1 MISTKKDFRLPR
13 PSRFLLFV
21 LAGLAVCATGVLIFL
36 LMQKPHGHM
45 EVSVVDAYTL
55 RPLENST
62 IVIPENGMQAVTDAN
77 GKAQFYGIAIEKDAT
92 LNALLP
98 MDCGRITLLVY
109 REGYLPFALFYTQ
122 LYENRVR
129 NGPTIYMF
137 PTGTESGLEA
147 ITVIEAP
154 AYEWVRELLE
164 KYRPNG

>member
-1 MISTKKDFRLPR
+1 
-13 PSRFLLFV
+13 
-21 LAGLAVCATGVLIFL
+21 
-36 LMQKPHGHM
+36 M

-62 IVIPENGMQAVTDAN
+62 IIIPESGMQAVTDAN
-77 GKAQFYGIAIEKDAT
+77 GKAKFYGIPVEKDMV

-98 MDCGRITLLVY
+98 IECGRVTLLVY

-122 LYENRVR
+122 VYENRVR
-129 NGPTIYMF
+129 NGPTNYMF

-164 KYRPNG
+164 KNQPNS

>member
-1 MISTKKDFRLPR
+1 
-13 PSRFLLFV
+13 
-21 LAGLAVCATGVLIFL
+21 
-36 LMQKPHGHM
+36 M
-45 EVSVVDAYTL
+45 EGSVVDAYTL

-62 IVIPENGMQAVTDAN
+62 IIIPESGMQAVTDAN
-77 GKAQFYGIAIEKDAT
+77 GKAEFYGIPVEKDMV

-98 MDCGRITLLVY
+98 IECGRVTLLVY

-122 LYENRVR
+122 VYENRVR

-164 KYRPNG
+164 KNQPNS